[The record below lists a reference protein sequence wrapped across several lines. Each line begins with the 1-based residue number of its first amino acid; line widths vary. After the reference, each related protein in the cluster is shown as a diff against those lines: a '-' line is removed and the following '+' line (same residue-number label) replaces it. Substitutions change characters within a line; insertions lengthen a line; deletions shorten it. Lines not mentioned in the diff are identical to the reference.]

1 MNSQTVDTRAIKN
14 LVVNMRDSGMTY
26 QAISEQLDKGYGIKR
41 TRQALNRMYK
51 RAKETELAT
60 NNGKLLACDIIN
72 IYCLVGSAQATVD
85 EMQHLGIN
93 VAYSN
98 VLSIIKSEDKYIKSI
113 EKSILDKV
121 IAAIS
126 SEYSRDKIRE
136 LLSYKGV
143 LISNKRLDSYIV
155 EAYTIKI
162 SKLIESEC
170 NKIYKDTHSAWIAQE
185 VEHRFNVRACNIGYF
200 EADNIQG

>member
-113 EKSILDKV
+113 EKSILDKI
-121 IAAIS
+121 IAAIDS
-126 SEYSRDKIRE
+126 GYSRDKIKE

-162 SKLIESEC
+162 TKLIESEC
-170 NKIYKDTHSAWIAQE
+170 SKIYRDTHSARIAKE
-185 VEHRFNVRACNIGYF
+185 VGHRFNIRACNIGYS
-200 EADNIQG
+200 EADNMQG

>member
-98 VLSIIKSEDKYIKSI
+98 VLSIIKSEDRYIKSI
-113 EKSILDKV
+113 EKSILDKI
-121 IAAIS
+121 IAAIDS
-126 SEYSRDKIRE
+126 GYSRDKIKE

-170 NKIYKDTHSAWIAQE
+170 SKIYRDTHSARIAKE
-185 VEHRFNVRACNIGYF
+185 VGHRFNIRACNIGYS
-200 EADNIQG
+200 EADNMQG

>member
-1 MNSQTVDTRAIKN
+1 MNSQIVDTRAIKN

-85 EMQHLGIN
+85 EMQHLSIN

-113 EKSILDKV
+113 EKSILDKI
-121 IAAIS
+121 IAAIDS
-126 SEYSRDKIRE
+126 GYSRDKIKE

-170 NKIYKDTHSAWIAQE
+170 SKIYRDTHSARIAKE
-185 VEHRFNVRACNIGYF
+185 VGHRFNIRACNIGYS
-200 EADNIQG
+200 EADNMQG

>member
-26 QAISEQLDKGYGIKR
+26 LAISEQLDKGYGIKR

-113 EKSILDKV
+113 EKSILDKI
-121 IAAIS
+121 IAAIDS
-126 SEYSRDKIRE
+126 GYSRDKIKE

-170 NKIYKDTHSAWIAQE
+170 SKIYRDTHSARIAKE
-185 VEHRFNVRACNIGYF
+185 VGHRFNIRACNIGYS
-200 EADNIQG
+200 EADNMQG

>member
-1 MNSQTVDTRAIKN
+1 MNSQIVDTRAIKN

-60 NNGKLLACDIIN
+60 NNGKLLACDIAN

-170 NKIYKDTHSAWIAQE
+170 SKIYKDTHSAWIAKE
-185 VEHRFNVRACNIGYF
+185 VGHRFNIRACNIGCF

>member
-85 EMQHLGIN
+85 EMQHLSIN

-113 EKSILDKV
+113 EKSILDKI
-121 IAAIS
+121 IAAIDS
-126 SEYSRDKIRE
+126 GYSRDKIKE

-170 NKIYKDTHSAWIAQE
+170 SKIYRDTHSARIAKE
-185 VEHRFNVRACNIGYF
+185 VGHRFNIRACNIGYS
-200 EADNIQG
+200 EADNMQG

>member
-1 MNSQTVDTRAIKN
+1 MNSQTVDTRTIKN

-60 NNGKLLACDIIN
+60 NNGKLLACDIAN

-170 NKIYKDTHSAWIAQE
+170 SKIYKDTHSAWIAKE
-185 VEHRFNVRACNIGYF
+185 VGHRFNIRACNIGCF

>member
-113 EKSILDKV
+113 EKSILDKI
-121 IAAIS
+121 IAAIDS
-126 SEYSRDKIRE
+126 GYSRDKIKE

-170 NKIYKDTHSAWIAQE
+170 SKIYRDTHSARIAKE
-185 VEHRFNVRACNIGYF
+185 VGHRFNIRACNIGYS
-200 EADNIQG
+200 EADNMQG

>member
-1 MNSQTVDTRAIKN
+1 MNSQIVDTRTIKN

-93 VAYSN
+93 VTYSN
-98 VLSIIKSEDKYIKSI
+98 VLSIIKSEDK
-113 EKSILDKV
+113 
-121 IAAIS
+121 
-126 SEYSRDKIRE
+126 
-136 LLSYKGV
+136 
-143 LISNKRLDSYIV
+143 
-155 EAYTIKI
+155 
-162 SKLIESEC
+162 
-170 NKIYKDTHSAWIAQE
+170 
-185 VEHRFNVRACNIGYF
+185 
-200 EADNIQG
+200 

>member
-1 MNSQTVDTRAIKN
+1 MNSQTVDTRTLKN

-26 QAISEQLDKGYGIKR
+26 QAISEQLDKRYDIKR

-51 RAKETELAT
+51 RAKEAELT
-60 NNGKLLACDIIN
+60 NNNGKLLACDIIN

-93 VAYSN
+93 VAYSS

-113 EKSILDKV
+113 EKSILDKI
-121 IAAIS
+121 IAAID
-126 SEYSRDKIRE
+126 SEYSRDKIKE

-170 NKIYKDTHSAWIAQE
+170 SKIYRDTHSARIAKE
-185 VEHRFNVRACNIGYF
+185 VGHRFNIRACKLEHF
-200 EADNIQG
+200 EADNT

>member
-26 QAISEQLDKGYGIKR
+26 QAIAEQLDKGYGIKR

-51 RAKETELAT
+51 RAKETELT
-60 NNGKLLACDIIN
+60 NNNGKLLACDIAN

-85 EMQHLGIN
+85 ELQHLGIN

-98 VLSIIKSEDKYIKSI
+98 VLSIIKSEDRYIKSI

-126 SEYSRDKIRE
+126 SEYSSDKIRE

-170 NKIYKDTHSAWIAQE
+170 SKIYKDTHSAWIAKE
-185 VEHRFNVRACNIGYF
+185 VGHRFNIRACNIGYF
-200 EADNIQG
+200 EADNTQG

>member
-72 IYCLVGSAQATVD
+72 IYCLTFLLLTLFLKYLASF
-85 EMQHLGIN
+85 L
-93 VAYSN
+93 YY
-98 VLSIIKSEDKYIKSI
+98 VL
-113 EKSILDKV
+113 L
-121 IAAIS
+121 
-126 SEYSRDKIRE
+126 
-136 LLSYKGV
+136 
-143 LISNKRLDSYIV
+143 
-155 EAYTIKI
+155 
-162 SKLIESEC
+162 
-170 NKIYKDTHSAWIAQE
+170 
-185 VEHRFNVRACNIGYF
+185 
-200 EADNIQG
+200 

>member
-1 MNSQTVDTRAIKN
+1 MNSQIVDTRAIKN

-60 NNGKLLACDIIN
+60 NKGKLLACDIAN

-170 NKIYKDTHSAWIAQE
+170 SKIYKDTHSAWIAKE
-185 VEHRFNVRACNIGYF
+185 VGHRFNIRACNIEYF

>member
-1 MNSQTVDTRAIKN
+1 MNSQIVDTRAIKN

-60 NNGKLLACDIIN
+60 NNGKLLACDIAN

-170 NKIYKDTHSAWIAQE
+170 SKIYKDTHSAWIAKE
-185 VEHRFNVRACNIGYF
+185 VGHRFNIRACNIGCF
-200 EADNIQG
+200 EADNTQG

>member
-60 NNGKLLACDIIN
+60 NNGKLLACDIVN

-113 EKSILDKV
+113 EKSILDKI
-121 IAAIS
+121 IAAIDS
-126 SEYSRDKIRE
+126 GYSRDKIKE

-170 NKIYKDTHSAWIAQE
+170 SKIYRDTHSARIAKE
-185 VEHRFNVRACNIGYF
+185 VGHRFNIRACNIGCF
-200 EADNIQG
+200 EADNTQG

>member
-51 RAKETELAT
+51 RAKETEIAA
-60 NNGKLLACDIIN
+60 NNGKLLACDIAN

-113 EKSILDKV
+113 EKSILDK
-121 IAAIS
+121 ITAAIS

-170 NKIYKDTHSAWIAQE
+170 SKIYKDTHSAWIAKE
-185 VEHRFNVRACNIGYF
+185 VGHRFNIRACNIG
-200 EADNIQG
+200 

>member
-1 MNSQTVDTRAIKN
+1 MNSQIVDTRAIKN

-51 RAKETELAT
+51 RAKETELAN
-60 NNGKLLACDIIN
+60 NNGKLLACDIAN

-170 NKIYKDTHSAWIAQE
+170 SKIYKDTHSAWIAKE
-185 VEHRFNVRACNIGYF
+185 VGHRFNVRACNIGCF

>member
-60 NNGKLLACDIIN
+60 NIGKLLACDIIN

-113 EKSILDKV
+113 EKSILDKI
-121 IAAIS
+121 IAAIDS
-126 SEYSRDKIRE
+126 GYSRDKIKE

-170 NKIYKDTHSAWIAQE
+170 SKIYRDTHSARIAKE
-185 VEHRFNVRACNIGYF
+185 VGHRFNIRACNIGYS
-200 EADNIQG
+200 EADNMQG